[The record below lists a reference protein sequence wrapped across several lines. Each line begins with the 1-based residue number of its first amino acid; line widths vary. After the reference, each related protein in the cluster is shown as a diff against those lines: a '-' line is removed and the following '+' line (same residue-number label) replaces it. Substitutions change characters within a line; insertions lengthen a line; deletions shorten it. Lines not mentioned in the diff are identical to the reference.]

1 MKVYNHGCPRVK
13 LKKNKQ
19 KSRWDFLVSF
29 LCFQTFRKLT
39 QSTILKCWA
48 AVSRSWVC
56 PWITAI
62 KFTTRDISPYMTHF
76 MRGWNVSQHPAE
88 IWPLALVLGKHC
100 LSAKEENTGFCPA
113 RTQTL
118 ALAQCSWTTA
128 GTPSDRKAK
137 GFVSLWL
144 ISLNNHV
151 FIHHSYFWWG
161 IIMYYLPTKA

>member
-1 MKVYNHGCPRVK
+1 MSTFLEEEARMKVYNHGCPRVK

-88 IWPLALVLGKHC
+88 IWPSLWSLGNIASRPKKRTQASARPGLRLLPWHNVAELLRAHPLTGRPKD
-100 LSAKEENTGFCPA
+100 LSACG
-113 RTQTL
+113 
-118 ALAQCSWTTA
+118 
-128 GTPSDRKAK
+128 
-137 GFVSLWL
+137 
-144 ISLNNHV
+144 
-151 FIHHSYFWWG
+151 
-161 IIMYYLPTKA
+161 